1 MPKKD
6 IKIHKIEIDLS
17 PKMILGILLMF
28 LALFVLPVNIVYYM
42 NNPLDVGPSVAG
54 LSTNQSGRYYNIPII
69 NFAFDT
75 QLREPSTISF
85 VFGAALLIISIIM
98 IIVFFVDF
106 RHRERKYKN

>member
-6 IKIHKIEIDLS
+6 NRIHKIEIDLS
-17 PKMILGILLMF
+17 PKMILGIALMF
-28 LALFVLPVNIVYYM
+28 LALFVLPVNIIYYM
-42 NNPLDVGPSVAG
+42 NNPQDIGPRVAG
-54 LSTNQSGRYYNIPII
+54 LTSDESGRYYTIPII

-98 IIVFFVDF
+98 IGVFFVDF
-106 RHRERKYKN
+106 RHREKKYKS